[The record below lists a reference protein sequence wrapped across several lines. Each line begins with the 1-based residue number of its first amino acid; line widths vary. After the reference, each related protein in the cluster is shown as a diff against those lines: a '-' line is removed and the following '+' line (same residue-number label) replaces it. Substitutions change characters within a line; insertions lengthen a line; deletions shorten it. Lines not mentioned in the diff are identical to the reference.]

1 MEWENLAHSP
11 ILREVKEL
19 LAQWLPEN
27 NAPDSEIVEWPGPLL
42 RDKSHKETES
52 YRARIEAM
60 MNE

>member
-1 MEWENLAHSP
+1 MAHSP

-19 LAQWLPEN
+19 LSQWLPEN
-27 NAPDSEIVEWPGPLL
+27 NAPDSEIVEWPE
-42 RDKSHKETES
+42 DNES